1 MEAIQDLRKF
11 LLNCNI
17 AGFTYGEGC
26 IVMEELK
33 VGTELTLVRDKYN
46 KFDPLAI
53 AVYYKNSKL
62 GYIPQ
67 KKNEALCV
75 FLDMGYDAI
84 FVSRIS
90 CINKETHLEK
100 QVFINEYLRR
110 KQ

>member
-33 VGTELTLVRDKYN
+33 VGTELTLDRDKYN

-67 KKNEALCV
+67 KRMKLFV
-75 FLDMGYDAI
+75 FSLIWAMMI
-84 FVSRIS
+84 FLKLASVA
-90 CINKETHLEK
+90 
-100 QVFINEYLRR
+100 
-110 KQ
+110 